1 MAFASMIGFVPQG
14 MVHRTAPKPPDPLRP
29 WLPRGAPFFAT
40 IAVEV
45 LVWLVGATTR
55 IVCQGKLS
63 QVHQHDN
70 EKDVRS
76 AGQRRSDT
84 EHENASKARRLMQ
97 RNPAGGDVV
106 VAA

>member
-1 MAFASMIGFVPQG
+1 

-40 IAVEV
+40 IAVAV

-63 QVHQHDN
+63 QVRKDDS

-76 AGQRRSDT
+76 IGQRRLAPRSR
-84 EHENASKARRLMQ
+84 ERFHSKAFDAEKPSGR
-97 RNPAGGDVV
+97 
-106 VAA
+106 

>member
-1 MAFASMIGFVPQG
+1 MIDIVPQG

-29 WLPRGAPFFAT
+29 WLPRGAPFFAM
-40 IAVEV
+40 IAVAV

-63 QVHQHDN
+63 QVHEHDI

-76 AGQRRSDT
+76 AGQRRDT
-84 EHENASKARRLMQ
+84 DHENASTAWRLMQ
-97 RNPAGGDVV
+97 RSPAGGDVV

>member
-1 MAFASMIGFVPQG
+1 
-14 MVHRTAPKPPDPLRP
+14 MVHRTAPTPPDPLRP
-29 WLPRGAPFFAT
+29 WLPRGAPFFAL
-40 IAVEV
+40 IAVAV

-63 QVHQHDN
+63 QVHEHDI

-76 AGQRRSDT
+76 AGQRRDT
-84 EHENASKARRLMQ
+84 DHENASTAWRLK
-97 RNPAGGDVV
+97 RSPAGGDVV